1 MPVTIIRRMCLW
13 SFRAFLFIT
22 AGELENAFIL
32 RGESEWKAGEGNMG
46 FVGEMNFLSEKTD
59 FGACDKFET
68 KAFKTKQKK
77 YVSLGQGFH
86 VLISMISSSRST
98 IRYPSHQPQWTA
110 TPWGPYSLAMRYTA
124 KASPLRTF

>member
-59 FGACDKFET
+59 FGACDKFEA
-68 KAFKTKQKK
+68 KAFKTKQTTTKNMSALARAFM
-77 YVSLGQGFH
+77 SLF
-86 VLISMISSSRST
+86 
-98 IRYPSHQPQWTA
+98 P
-110 TPWGPYSLAMRYTA
+110 
-124 KASPLRTF
+124 